1 MNEQISRAQAQAKTI
16 EFLRDEYRIAKK
28 SDVTMGN
35 LSVAFPQGFI
45 PYFDDDG
52 DLISISISPESPQ
65 HVCDLLKEVETSTAA
80 FNALIAWSA
89 AQLLVTRSI
98 PNRDVERFLISYL
111 VGVKKVPTKLGRR
124 NKKAA
129 KNYQHAVLRLAVAE
143 LEREGFKPT
152 RNDDTN
158 HKNSACDIVA
168 EAMAALRFT
177 PQSFR
182 EIKRIIGS
190 GPRVG

>member
-111 VGVKKVPTKLGRR
+111 VGVKKSPPNWGGITKRLRKITSMR
-124 NKKAA
+124 FF
-129 KNYQHAVLRLAVAE
+129 VLQSLNSNVRASSQPE
-143 LEREGFKPT
+143 TMT
-152 RNDDTN
+152 RTI
-158 HKNSACDIVA
+158 KI
-168 EAMAALRFT
+168 ALVT
-177 PQSFR
+177 L
-182 EIKRIIGS
+182 
-190 GPRVG
+190 